1 MSHDPVQHA
10 SYCNTSIIDIIE
22 YTPQDMTNV
31 VYLYMALI
39 VMAFLYMVVL
49 FKPSYKRVE
58 SDKKGEVR
66 IKQGL
71 LSSASKA
78 HLWLYIFCLYVSKI
92 IDVTI
97 RCSSSIIPPLP
108 PPLSPFLLV
117 IFFHP
122 LLTFKSMSCSC
133 IAVCSWRQIVVLH
146 RNSGHAW
153 LLYCITCN
161 VRALLEMR
169 VAIFRFYLWVLVQIV
184 CSETMHDWL
193 YRKGVS
199 SKGKNPLAL
208 DVCTHCTCTLLS
220 RRT

>member
-78 HLWLYIFCLYVSKI
+78 HL
-92 IDVTI
+92 
-97 RCSSSIIPPLP
+97 
-108 PPLSPFLLV
+108 
-117 IFFHP
+117 
-122 LLTFKSMSCSC
+122 
-133 IAVCSWRQIVVLH
+133 
-146 RNSGHAW
+146 
-153 LLYCITCN
+153 
-161 VRALLEMR
+161 
-169 VAIFRFYLWVLVQIV
+169 
-184 CSETMHDWL
+184 
-193 YRKGVS
+193 
-199 SKGKNPLAL
+199 
-208 DVCTHCTCTLLS
+208 
-220 RRT
+220 